1 MKKFFQEFKAFALRG
16 NVINL
21 AVGVMIGAAFQSV
34 VTALTENILSPIVGL
49 LAGQNFDSLI
59 LNLPRLGVTIGY
71 GAFLTALVNFFITA
85 LVIFLIVKAM
95 NRLLE
100 GRKKTEAA
108 PPPSTKACPYC
119 LSEVDIQATRCKFCT
134 SALEAAA
141 DAS

>member
-49 LAGQNFDSLI
+49 VAGQNFDSLV
-59 LNLPRLGVTIGY
+59 LDMPRLGVTIGY

-95 NRLLE
+95 NRLFE
-100 GRKKTEAA
+100 GRKKAEEPAA
-108 PPPSTKACPYC
+108 PSTKTCPYC
-119 LSEVDIQATRCKFCT
+119 LSEVDLKATRCKFCT
-134 SALEAAA
+134 SALEAASA
-141 DAS
+141 D